1 MFQARGYPQE
11 NITKLHFCAGWH
23 ISDGMTGDEAIR
35 IVRNSGVSQAEFA
48 RLIGMSPMGVQKWA
62 SGGKPSGPAA
72 AILRIVR
79 ERPDFIETLRKT
91 QE

>member
-1 MFQARGYPQE
+1 
-11 NITKLHFCAGWH
+11 
-23 ISDGMTGDEAIR
+23 MTGDEAIR